1 MASFASRLAR
11 LANDFVADPAIR
23 HRHGLVED
31 SGYGLIMIS
40 RFRVSSLLPRKLE
53 ELGLSLP
60 TVLRQANLPLGL
72 FSKEKILVTTEELF
86 ALYRGIA
93 EVSRDPA
100 IGLKLGSEQRLER
113 YSPVAIAAL
122 YTRSFRDAVQRM
134 ARYKQLT
141 CPEEIRVVSQGDQCA
156 VRFQWLLARESEPA
170 VLIDVC
176 FAWILAIG
184 RRGTGGPLTPLRL
197 ELMRSPAHRE
207 ILEEHFGCRVHFR
220 AANNDLIFR
229 KSDLDRPFVT
239 HNAELLAM
247 LAPQLEAE
255 LADQRLRQTVQ
266 DQVKQTLKR
275 LLAGQRPTI
284 QEVSQ
289 ELNLSARTLQRRLT
303 EVGVTFQQ
311 VLEEARRELARHYLL
326 QSSLE
331 LNETAYLLGYESANS
346 FFRAFHHWEGTS
358 PGQWRAVHRRAN
370 GKSLVSQVPRIY

>member
-1 MASFASRLAR
+1 MAVTTLDPKTALIVIDLQNGIVALLTVHPAGEVVKYASALADAFPSAWLAGRARSCRWCAIGPDGTGSQCCPASR
-11 LANDFVADPAIR
+11 
-23 HRHGLVED
+23 
-31 SGYGLIMIS
+31 
-40 RFRVSSLLPRKLE
+40 
-53 ELGLSLP
+53 
-60 TVLRQANLPLGL
+60 
-72 FSKEKILVTTEELF
+72 
-86 ALYRGIA
+86 
-93 EVSRDPA
+93 
-100 IGLKLGSEQRLER
+100 
-113 YSPVAIAAL
+113 
-122 YTRSFRDAVQRM
+122 
-134 ARYKQLT
+134 
-141 CPEEIRVVSQGDQCA
+141 
-156 VRFQWLLARESEPA
+156 
-170 VLIDVC
+170 
-176 FAWILAIG
+176 
-184 RRGTGGPLTPLRL
+184 RL

-303 EVGVTFQQ
+303 EAGVTFQQ

-358 PGQWRAVHRRAN
+358 PGQWRAVQRRAN
-370 GKSLVSQVPRIY
+370 GKPPLVSQVPQIY

>member
-1 MASFASRLAR
+1 
-11 LANDFVADPAIR
+11 
-23 HRHGLVED
+23 
-31 SGYGLIMIS
+31 MIS
-40 RFRVSSLLPRKLE
+40 RFRVSSLLPRRLE

-60 TVLRQANLPLGL
+60 AVLGQANLPIGL
-72 FSKEKILVTTEELF
+72 FDQEKILVTTEELF

-93 EVSRDPA
+93 ELSGDPA

-122 YTRSFRDAVQRM
+122 YTRSFRDAIQRM

-141 CPEEIRVVSQGDQCA
+141 CPEEIRVFTQGDQCA
-156 VRFQWLLARESEPA
+156 VRFQWLLANESEPP
-170 VLIDVC
+170 VLVDVC
-176 FAWILAIG
+176 FAWILSIG
-184 RRGTGGPLTPLRL
+184 RRGTGGPLTPLLL
-197 ELMRSPAHRE
+197 ELTRPPTHRE
-207 ILEEHFGCRVHFR
+207 MLEEHFGCRVHFR
-220 AANNDLIFR
+220 AQHNTLIFR

-266 DQVKQTLKR
+266 DQAKQTLKR

-284 QEVSQ
+284 QEVAR
-289 ELNLSARTLQRRLT
+289 EMHLSARTLQRRLT
-303 EVGVTFQQ
+303 ESGVTFQQ

-326 QSSLE
+326 QPSLE

-358 PGQWRAVHRRAN
+358 PGQWRDVQRRGN
-370 GKSLVSQVPRIY
+370 GESLVPQIAPSL

>member
-1 MASFASRLAR
+1 
-11 LANDFVADPAIR
+11 
-23 HRHGLVED
+23 
-31 SGYGLIMIS
+31 MIS
-40 RFRVSSLLPRKLE
+40 RFRVSAALPRRLD

-60 TVLRQANLPLGL
+60 AVLRQANLPIGL
-72 FSKEKILVTTEELF
+72 FNQEKILVTTEELF

-113 YSPVAIAAL
+113 YSPAAIAAL
-122 YTRSFRDAVQRM
+122 YTRSFRDAIQRL

-141 CPEEIRVVSQGDQCA
+141 CPEEIRVACQGSQCA
-156 VRFQWLLARESEPA
+156 VRFEWLLASAAEPA

-184 RRGTGGPLTPLRL
+184 RRGTGVPLTPLRL
-197 ELMRSPAHRE
+197 ELVRSPAHRE
-207 ILEEHFGCRVHFR
+207 VLEEHFGCRVHFR
-220 AANNDLIFR
+220 AEHNALIFR

-255 LADQRLRQTVQ
+255 LADQRLRLTIR

-284 QEVSQ
+284 QEVAR

-303 EVGVTFQQ
+303 EAGVTFQL

-326 QSSLE
+326 QASLE
-331 LNETAYLLGYESANS
+331 LNETAYLLGYENANS

-358 PGQWRAVHRRAN
+358 PGQWRDFQRRAK
-370 GKSLVSQVPRIY
+370 GESLVTQIF